1 METIR
6 EKVAYLKGMLDADPK
21 FNEERTKFMFE
32 KILALLDDISDEL
45 DSLASAQSELEDYVA
60 EIDLDLAALE
70 DDFFAEERADR
81 CSCHEDRED
90 MVRMECPECGEPVE
104 FEEGFLY
111 DDDVQVTCPNCGA
124 TVYDSTE
131 LDDEMFE
138 DEEDNEE

>member
-6 EKVAYLKGMLDADPK
+6 EKVAYLRGMLDADPK
-21 FNEERTKFMFE
+21 LGEERIKFVFE

-45 DSLASAQSELEDYVA
+45 DAAAAAQSELEDYVA

-70 DDFFAEERADR
+70 DDFYAEEHP
-81 CSCHEDRED
+81 SHKEDD
-90 MVRMECPECGEPVE
+90 MVRMECPECGERVE

-111 DDDVQVTCPNCGA
+111 DDDVRITCPECGA

-131 LDDEMFE
+131 LDDEDEFDADLDELGE
-138 DEEDNEE
+138 DD